1 LKKNKVCYRAD
12 WFIRNEK
19 PVGFFYFKYQFST
32 NCRETERRAVYG
44 IIFIPSADTAL
55 TVLAG
60 RKEVML
66 IGRRGYTKNHCHIH

>member
-1 LKKNKVCYRAD
+1 MKNQSAFFVLYHFAQQAAKKK
-12 WFIRNEK
+12 
-19 PVGFFYFKYQFST
+19 G
-32 NCRETERRAVYG
+32 AVYG
-44 IIFIPSADTAL
+44 IIFIPPADTAL